1 MSSRSRS
8 RNRRASRR
16 SISRDERTSTK
27 SRAGERQALEG
38 DGKHQ
43 RSELQP
49 GWAGASLLLHRLCPR
64 GEAWQGLEAGNRDVL
79 LSKKFKPWRQ
89 GDVFKDDLDSD
100 EEEVVYQQ
108 ISKVMDKR
116 MVHKGVQMRE
126 LRQNDM
132 VHNLALAVVDKD
144 ANLLSP
150 AQNQEENIDN
160 KEILEK
166 KKLSS
171 SKN

>member
-1 MSSRSRS
+1 M
-8 RNRRASRR
+8 
-16 SISRDERTSTK
+16 
-27 SRAGERQALEG
+27 
-38 DGKHQ
+38 
-43 RSELQP
+43 
-49 GWAGASLLLHRLCPR
+49 
-64 GEAWQGLEAGNRDVL
+64 
-79 LSKKFKPWRQ
+79 
-89 GDVFKDDLDSD
+89 FKDDLDSD

-126 LRQNDM
+126 LRQNDL

-144 ANLLSP
+144 PNLLSP
-150 AQNQEENIDN
+150 AQNQEDNIDN
-160 KEILEK
+160 KEIFEK

>member
-1 MSSRSRS
+1 M
-8 RNRRASRR
+8 
-16 SISRDERTSTK
+16 
-27 SRAGERQALEG
+27 
-38 DGKHQ
+38 
-43 RSELQP
+43 
-49 GWAGASLLLHRLCPR
+49 
-64 GEAWQGLEAGNRDVL
+64 
-79 LSKKFKPWRQ
+79 
-89 GDVFKDDLDSD
+89 FKDDLDSD

-126 LRQNDM
+126 LRQKDM
-132 VHNLALAVVDKD
+132 VHNLALAVADKD

-160 KEILEK
+160 REILEK

>member
-1 MSSRSRS
+1 M
-8 RNRRASRR
+8 
-16 SISRDERTSTK
+16 
-27 SRAGERQALEG
+27 
-38 DGKHQ
+38 
-43 RSELQP
+43 
-49 GWAGASLLLHRLCPR
+49 
-64 GEAWQGLEAGNRDVL
+64 
-79 LSKKFKPWRQ
+79 
-89 GDVFKDDLDSD
+89 FKDDLDSD

-116 MVHKGVQMRE
+116 MMVHKGVQMRE
-126 LRQNDM
+126 LRQKDM
-132 VHNLALAVVDKD
+132 VHNLALAVADKD

-160 KEILEK
+160 REILEK

>member
-1 MSSRSRS
+1 MESINGVSCNLSGLV
-8 RNRRASRR
+8 RRCFYTGFVP
-16 SISRDERTSTK
+16 E
-27 SRAGERQALEG
+27 E
-38 DGKHQ
+38 
-43 RSELQP
+43 QP
-49 GWAGASLLLHRLCPR
+49 GR
-64 GEAWQGLEAGNRDVL
+64 G
-79 LSKKFKPWRQ
+79 WRQ
-89 GDVFKDDLDSD
+89 GDVFEDDLDSE

-126 LRQNDM
+126 LRQNDL
-132 VHNLALAVVDKD
+132 VHNLALAVVGKD
-144 ANLLSP
+144 ANLFGP

-166 KKLSS
+166 EKLSS

>member
-1 MSSRSRS
+1 MESINGVSCNLSGLV
-8 RNRRASRR
+8 RRCFYTGFAP
-16 SISRDERTSTK
+16 EEK
-27 SRAGERQALEG
+27 EG
-38 DGKHQ
+38 
-43 RSELQP
+43 
-49 GWAGASLLLHRLCPR
+49 R
-64 GEAWQGLEAGNRDVL
+64 G
-79 LSKKFKPWRQ
+79 WRQ
-89 GDVFKDDLDSD
+89 GDVFKDDLDSEEE

-108 ISKVMDKR
+108 ISKVIMDKR

-126 LRQNDM
+126 LRQNDL

-150 AQNQEENIDN
+150 AQNQEENIE
-160 KEILEK
+160 EILEK

>member
-1 MSSRSRS
+1 MESINGVSC
-8 RNRRASRR
+8 NLGGLVRRCFYTGFVP
-16 SISRDERTSTK
+16 EEK
-27 SRAGERQALEG
+27 
-38 DGKHQ
+38 
-43 RSELQP
+43 P
-49 GWAGASLLLHRLCPR
+49 GR
-64 GEAWQGLEAGNRDVL
+64 G
-79 LSKKFKPWRQ
+79 WRQ

-116 MVHKGVQMRE
+116 MMVHKGVQMRE

>member
-1 MSSRSRS
+1 M
-8 RNRRASRR
+8 
-16 SISRDERTSTK
+16 
-27 SRAGERQALEG
+27 
-38 DGKHQ
+38 
-43 RSELQP
+43 
-49 GWAGASLLLHRLCPR
+49 
-64 GEAWQGLEAGNRDVL
+64 
-79 LSKKFKPWRQ
+79 
-89 GDVFKDDLDSD
+89 FKDDLDSD

-144 ANLLSP
+144 PNLLSP

-160 KEILEK
+160 KEIHEK

>member
-1 MSSRSRS
+1 M
-8 RNRRASRR
+8 
-16 SISRDERTSTK
+16 
-27 SRAGERQALEG
+27 
-38 DGKHQ
+38 
-43 RSELQP
+43 
-49 GWAGASLLLHRLCPR
+49 
-64 GEAWQGLEAGNRDVL
+64 
-79 LSKKFKPWRQ
+79 
-89 GDVFKDDLDSD
+89 FKDDLDSD

-116 MVHKGVQMRE
+116 MMVHKGVQMRE

-144 ANLLSP
+144 PNLLSP

-171 SKN
+171 SEN

>member
-1 MSSRSRS
+1 M
-8 RNRRASRR
+8 
-16 SISRDERTSTK
+16 
-27 SRAGERQALEG
+27 
-38 DGKHQ
+38 
-43 RSELQP
+43 
-49 GWAGASLLLHRLCPR
+49 
-64 GEAWQGLEAGNRDVL
+64 
-79 LSKKFKPWRQ
+79 
-89 GDVFKDDLDSD
+89 FKDDLDSD

-116 MVHKGVQMRE
+116 MMVHKGVQMRE
-126 LRQNDM
+126 LRQKDL

>member
-1 MSSRSRS
+1 M
-8 RNRRASRR
+8 
-16 SISRDERTSTK
+16 
-27 SRAGERQALEG
+27 
-38 DGKHQ
+38 
-43 RSELQP
+43 
-49 GWAGASLLLHRLCPR
+49 
-64 GEAWQGLEAGNRDVL
+64 
-79 LSKKFKPWRQ
+79 
-89 GDVFKDDLDSD
+89 FKDDLDSD

-116 MVHKGVQMRE
+116 MMVHKGVQMRE
-126 LRQNDM
+126 LRQKDL

-171 SKN
+171 SKI

>member
-1 MSSRSRS
+1 M
-8 RNRRASRR
+8 
-16 SISRDERTSTK
+16 
-27 SRAGERQALEG
+27 
-38 DGKHQ
+38 
-43 RSELQP
+43 
-49 GWAGASLLLHRLCPR
+49 
-64 GEAWQGLEAGNRDVL
+64 
-79 LSKKFKPWRQ
+79 
-89 GDVFKDDLDSD
+89 FKDDLDSD

-126 LRQNDM
+126 LRQKDL
-132 VHNLALAVVDKD
+132 VHNLALAVVEKD
-144 ANLLSP
+144 PNLLSP
-150 AQNQEENIDN
+150 AQNQEENIGN

>member
-1 MSSRSRS
+1 MESINGVSCNLSGLV
-8 RNRRASRR
+8 RRCFYTGFVP
-16 SISRDERTSTK
+16 EEK
-27 SRAGERQALEG
+27 EG
-38 DGKHQ
+38 
-43 RSELQP
+43 
-49 GWAGASLLLHRLCPR
+49 R
-64 GEAWQGLEAGNRDVL
+64 G
-79 LSKKFKPWRQ
+79 WRQ

-108 ISKVMDKR
+108 ISKVIMDKR

-126 LRQNDM
+126 LRQNDL

-144 ANLLSP
+144 SSS

-166 KKLSS
+166 EKLSS

>member
-1 MSSRSRS
+1 M
-8 RNRRASRR
+8 
-16 SISRDERTSTK
+16 
-27 SRAGERQALEG
+27 
-38 DGKHQ
+38 
-43 RSELQP
+43 
-49 GWAGASLLLHRLCPR
+49 
-64 GEAWQGLEAGNRDVL
+64 
-79 LSKKFKPWRQ
+79 
-89 GDVFKDDLDSD
+89 FKDDLDSD

-116 MVHKGVQMRE
+116 MMVHKGVQMRE
-126 LRQNDM
+126 LRQKDL

-160 KEILEK
+160 REILEK

>member
-1 MSSRSRS
+1 M
-8 RNRRASRR
+8 
-16 SISRDERTSTK
+16 
-27 SRAGERQALEG
+27 
-38 DGKHQ
+38 
-43 RSELQP
+43 
-49 GWAGASLLLHRLCPR
+49 
-64 GEAWQGLEAGNRDVL
+64 
-79 LSKKFKPWRQ
+79 
-89 GDVFKDDLDSD
+89 FKDDLDSD

-126 LRQNDM
+126 LRQKDM
-132 VHNLALAVVDKD
+132 VHNLALAVADKD

>member
-1 MSSRSRS
+1 M
-8 RNRRASRR
+8 
-16 SISRDERTSTK
+16 
-27 SRAGERQALEG
+27 
-38 DGKHQ
+38 
-43 RSELQP
+43 
-49 GWAGASLLLHRLCPR
+49 
-64 GEAWQGLEAGNRDVL
+64 
-79 LSKKFKPWRQ
+79 
-89 GDVFKDDLDSD
+89 FKDDLDSD

-126 LRQNDM
+126 LRQKDL
-132 VHNLALAVVDKD
+132 VHNLALAVADKD

-150 AQNQEENIDN
+150 AQNQEENIDK

>member
-1 MSSRSRS
+1 MESINGVSCNLSGLV
-8 RNRRASRR
+8 RRCFYTGFVP
-16 SISRDERTSTK
+16 EEK
-27 SRAGERQALEG
+27 EG
-38 DGKHQ
+38 
-43 RSELQP
+43 
-49 GWAGASLLLHRLCPR
+49 R
-64 GEAWQGLEAGNRDVL
+64 G
-79 LSKKFKPWRQ
+79 WRQ
-89 GDVFKDDLDSD
+89 GDVFKDDLDSED

-108 ISKVMDKR
+108 ISKVMDKK

-126 LRQNDM
+126 LRQNDL

>member
-1 MSSRSRS
+1 M
-8 RNRRASRR
+8 
-16 SISRDERTSTK
+16 
-27 SRAGERQALEG
+27 
-38 DGKHQ
+38 
-43 RSELQP
+43 
-49 GWAGASLLLHRLCPR
+49 
-64 GEAWQGLEAGNRDVL
+64 
-79 LSKKFKPWRQ
+79 
-89 GDVFKDDLDSD
+89 FKDDLDSD

-126 LRQNDM
+126 LRQNNL

-144 ANLLSP
+144 PNLLSP
-150 AQNQEENIDN
+150 AQNQEENIDK